1 MSEKVK
7 IIVEIVLAKDEGN
20 GRTSQVGLIVKV

>member
-1 MSEKVK
+1 MVK